1 MFDLD
6 EIYSVSDFVKL
17 CRNSIEQNIPHCWV
31 QGEISNLLNF
41 LELLVNKDTGSF
53 ELDLEDE
60 VVSGTL
66 VSSNSD

>member
-1 MFDLD
+1 L
-6 EIYSVSDFVKL
+6 YSK
-17 CRNSIEQNIPHCWV
+17 
-31 QGEISNLLNF
+31 NLLNF